1 MIFSKAAIST
11 GRSSCSACAGMYPSG
26 VGRSA
31 ACLLKVPVLGLHGVE
46 DTVGSERFDRIDEIE
61 AAMEAE
67 PFSGVAM
74 PLNVEAVGADPV
86 EASEGRVELLAEIF
100 REAGAV
106 ALDEAILGAM
116 PFAEDIDG
124 IVELRRPAGRQE
136 TRLQEFVDESFA
148 GCGNASPFGLGECGA
163 GLKRL
168 AHGSQS
174 PFASSTAATRRA
186 DEPDA
191 RRCT

>member
-1 MIFSKAAIST
+1 
-11 GRSSCSACAGMYPSG
+11 
-26 VGRSA
+26 
-31 ACLLKVPVLGLHGVE
+31 
-46 DTVGSERFDRIDEIE
+46 
-61 AAMEAE
+61 MEAE

-74 PLNVEAVGADPV
+74 PLDVEAVGADPV

-124 IVELRRPAGRQE
+124 IVELRRPDGRQE

-148 GCGNASPFGLGECGA
+148 GRMRGDALEHVGEP
-163 GLKRL
+163 RL
-168 AHGSQS
+168 RIDTVHLC
-174 PFASSTAATRRA
+174 RD
-186 DEPDA
+186 DE
-191 RRCT
+191 

>member
-1 MIFSKAAIST
+1 MPSGYASGAFLSDTATYDNQIL
-11 GRSSCSACAGMYPSG
+11 SSLGVTPGVYKWTWGSGPDQSSRPSSPNVGSLSQPSPTAYPSG

-31 ACLLKVPVLGLHGVE
+31 ACLLNVPVLGLHGVE
-46 DTVGSERFDRIDEIE
+46 DTVGSERFDRFDEIE

-74 PLNVEAVGADPV
+74 PLDVEAVGADPV

-100 REAGAV
+100 REARAV

-124 IVELRRPAGRQE
+124 IVELRRP
-136 TRLQEFVDESFA
+136 D
-148 GCGNASPFGLGECGA
+148 
-163 GLKRL
+163 
-168 AHGSQS
+168 
-174 PFASSTAATRRA
+174 
-186 DEPDA
+186 
-191 RRCT
+191 

>member
-1 MIFSKAAIST
+1 
-11 GRSSCSACAGMYPSG
+11 
-26 VGRSA
+26 
-31 ACLLKVPVLGLHGVE
+31 
-46 DTVGSERFDRIDEIE
+46 
-61 AAMEAE
+61 MEAE

-124 IVELRRPAGRQE
+124 IVELRRP
-136 TRLQEFVDESFA
+136 D
-148 GCGNASPFGLGECGA
+148 
-163 GLKRL
+163 
-168 AHGSQS
+168 
-174 PFASSTAATRRA
+174 
-186 DEPDA
+186 
-191 RRCT
+191 

>member
-1 MIFSKAAIST
+1 MGACGAAH
-11 GRSSCSACAGMYPSG
+11 SACQTRRQPASCRAARGCQRPDVYPEHRLSVAYPSG

-31 ACLLKVPVLGLHGVE
+31 ACLLNVPVLGLHGVE

-74 PLNVEAVGADPV
+74 PLDVEAVGADPV

-124 IVELRRPAGRQE
+124 IVELRRP
-136 TRLQEFVDESFA
+136 D
-148 GCGNASPFGLGECGA
+148 
-163 GLKRL
+163 
-168 AHGSQS
+168 
-174 PFASSTAATRRA
+174 
-186 DEPDA
+186 
-191 RRCT
+191 

>member
-1 MIFSKAAIST
+1 
-11 GRSSCSACAGMYPSG
+11 
-26 VGRSA
+26 
-31 ACLLKVPVLGLHGVE
+31 
-46 DTVGSERFDRIDEIE
+46 
-61 AAMEAE
+61 MEAE

-124 IVELRRPAGRQE
+124 IVELRRPDWTAWE
-136 TRLQEFVDESFA
+136 TRLQEFVDVSDRSHAAVARE
-148 GCGNASPFGLGECGA
+148 PF
-163 GLKRL
+163 R
-168 AHGSQS
+168 
-174 PFASSTAATRRA
+174 PRRI
-186 DEPDA
+186 
-191 RRCT
+191 RRSA

>member
-1 MIFSKAAIST
+1 M
-11 GRSSCSACAGMYPSG
+11 
-26 VGRSA
+26 GRSA
-31 ACLLKVPVLGLHGVE
+31 ACLLNVPVLGLHGVE

-74 PLNVEAVGADPV
+74 PLDVEAVGADPV

-124 IVELRRPAGRQE
+124 IVELRRPDGRQE

-163 GLKRL
+163 GLIPRL
-168 AHGSQS
+168 VDQDPWAQL
-174 PFASSTAATRRA
+174 RRPM
-186 DEPDA
+186 DMI
-191 RRCT
+191 RQG

>member
-1 MIFSKAAIST
+1 MRLLFLSLKP
-11 GRSSCSACAGMYPSG
+11 RSGSIRLDGPSNTNCALAWLHPLRAHRGPTTEIGGSIPSALLQIDEAKIVAHEADDPNAFVDFFDSEALAGKEYPSG

-31 ACLLKVPVLGLHGVE
+31 ACLLNVPVLGLHGVE
-46 DTVGSERFDRIDEIE
+46 DTVGSERFDRFDEIE

-74 PLNVEAVGADPV
+74 PLDVEAVGADPV

-106 ALDEAILGAM
+106 ALDEAILGAV

-124 IVELRRPAGRQE
+124 IVELRRP
-136 TRLQEFVDESFA
+136 D
-148 GCGNASPFGLGECGA
+148 
-163 GLKRL
+163 
-168 AHGSQS
+168 
-174 PFASSTAATRRA
+174 
-186 DEPDA
+186 
-191 RRCT
+191 

>member
-1 MIFSKAAIST
+1 MTIIAFQGQPGAYSDL
-11 GRSSCSACAGMYPSG
+11 ACRNAYPG
-26 VGRSA
+26 A
-31 ACLLKVPVLGLHGVE
+31 QTLPCE
-46 DTVGSERFDRIDEIE
+46 TFE

-74 PLNVEAVGADPV
+74 PLDVEAVGADPV

-124 IVELRRPAGRQE
+124 IVELRRP
-136 TRLQEFVDESFA
+136 D
-148 GCGNASPFGLGECGA
+148 
-163 GLKRL
+163 
-168 AHGSQS
+168 
-174 PFASSTAATRRA
+174 
-186 DEPDA
+186 
-191 RRCT
+191 

>member
-1 MIFSKAAIST
+1 MPDPAQGPRARVLQGFP
-11 GRSSCSACAGMYPSG
+11 YPFG

-31 ACLLKVPVLGLHGVE
+31 ACLLNVPVLGLHGVE
-46 DTVGSERFDRIDEIE
+46 DTVGSERFDRFDEIE

-74 PLNVEAVGADPV
+74 PLDVEAVGADPV

-124 IVELRRPAGRQE
+124 IVELRRP
-136 TRLQEFVDESFA
+136 D
-148 GCGNASPFGLGECGA
+148 
-163 GLKRL
+163 
-168 AHGSQS
+168 
-174 PFASSTAATRRA
+174 
-186 DEPDA
+186 
-191 RRCT
+191 